1 MSEPAIL
8 VKRREKG
15 SQIWSMD
22 KFENKIFDMREMYE
36 ERKEKGLP
44 MMVQDHDVARA
55 PSFTSTTPTTPT
67 ATTDYYSYNTTALPD
82 HAPYSADAD
91 AIGLV
96 CSHVHV
102 FLGL

>member
-8 VKRREKG
+8 VKRRNKG

-44 MMVQDHDVARA
+44 MMVEEETITPPQPVCAHVCLLGYPHQD
-55 PSFTSTTPTTPT
+55 TPT
-67 ATTDYYSYNTTALPD
+67 
-82 HAPYSADAD
+82 
-91 AIGLV
+91 
-96 CSHVHV
+96 
-102 FLGL
+102 